1 MWRWMKPIRTIGLGA
16 LILAAGCTV
25 SVQPWTRP
33 SPPAVPTDVPPTG
46 HPGATPF
53 NGPLPRPLPQ
63 NLNTPNEATAV
74 LEQRI
79 YQAENQRDVYL
90 NQVQSLKKQL
100 KEREDSLRQAS
111 LEMDESSKHLKRT
124 RDEFR
129 QWQADMD
136 ELRDRVRKLED
147 YRATLKPLIEET
159 LQHLNREK
167 GEPGTIRI
175 PLPGK

>member
-25 SVQPWTRP
+25 SVQPWTKP
-33 SPPAVPTDVPPTG
+33 NPTATPTDVPPG
-46 HPGATPF
+46 HPAAVPF
-53 NGPLPRPLPQ
+53 NGPPPRPLPQ

-74 LEQRI
+74 LEQRL

-90 NQVQSLKKQL
+90 NQVKALEKKV
-100 KEREDSLRQAS
+100 KERDESLRQAS
-111 LEMDESSKHLKRT
+111 LEMDESTKHVKRT
-124 RDEFR
+124 RDEIR
-129 QWQADMD
+129 QGQAELD